1 MDNSVRRVP
10 SSIEAEQSVL
20 GSILID
26 PEKINEVASII
37 LETDFYNENHR
48 EIYAAMRRLFL
59 QSKDINS
66 VLLSDEL
73 VKAGVYDIDGSKAY
87 IRTLADTVPTS
98 SNVLDYAKIVKEKSM
113 LRQLIEI
120 CDEVATGAYDGQEE
134 ASFLIDAASSKMF
147 ALAQNKQQNDFW
159 HIRDVLVDTLGLIRE
174 ASETHGENAGIK
186 TGFSLVDHFLVGM
199 GKGDLII
206 LGARPG
212 MGKTSFALNVMYNVA
227 KNTKKQCCVFSLE
240 MSREQLVMRML
251 ASEALVDSTSLRS
264 GMLSSEDWESLAKAA
279 SCLSECEIFI
289 DDTTDITV
297 TGMKA
302 KLRKKKNLGFVVI
315 DHLQLMQSETRI
327 DNRAQMVGEISRNL
341 KLMAKEL
348 RVPIMVCTQLSRN
361 TESRQDKRPML
372 SDLRDSGAIEQ
383 DADSVMF
390 LYRDMYYADKSD
402 ANENVAEVILAK
414 NRHGSTGNAT
424 IGWYP
429 QYTKFTSISDQPEG

>member
-59 QSKDINS
+59 QSKDIDS

-174 ASETHGENAGIK
+174 ASETHGENAGK
-186 TGFSLVDHFLVGM
+186 T
-199 GKGDLII
+199 I
-206 LGARPG
+206 
-212 MGKTSFALNVMYNVA
+212 
-227 KNTKKQCCVFSLE
+227 
-240 MSREQLVMRML
+240 
-251 ASEALVDSTSLRS
+251 
-264 GMLSSEDWESLAKAA
+264 
-279 SCLSECEIFI
+279 
-289 DDTTDITV
+289 
-297 TGMKA
+297 
-302 KLRKKKNLGFVVI
+302 
-315 DHLQLMQSETRI
+315 
-327 DNRAQMVGEISRNL
+327 
-341 KLMAKEL
+341 
-348 RVPIMVCTQLSRN
+348 
-361 TESRQDKRPML
+361 
-372 SDLRDSGAIEQ
+372 
-383 DADSVMF
+383 
-390 LYRDMYYADKSD
+390 
-402 ANENVAEVILAK
+402 
-414 NRHGSTGNAT
+414 
-424 IGWYP
+424 
-429 QYTKFTSISDQPEG
+429 